1 MEDYLQYVWVAA
13 SRIPIP
19 GFPTANQSQHASCDE
34 DTEGM
39 SSRSRAL
46 ERRLIDLENELQ
58 RMRQS
63 MDSLPNL
70 ICSKIMRLRTGSK
83 KKLEDKTLQVD
94 TLEARLQSLETQMQQ
109 ERARSRDRVAGLTM
123 SMQQLEDEKAK
134 LREVILGNSVKQK
147 ISDEDIKQRFANIRQ
162 QIQALA
168 NSTVLDL
175 NRMDIFPRALGD
187 SRIEW
192 SYLSTADRVFRMRA
206 VIYGIIHRYI
216 LSRDIF
222 GLEGYLSSREH
233 DRKMQLDDALG
244 DFEGLLRE
252 NEVMETFIS
261 DWRRATL
268 KCIGTFGPASRDG
281 SAASSEIWNFLEAFA
296 RYGQDSSKLFAD
308 ICQLCDNAF
317 NLRLLTRQSD
327 DRYQFELPEVGVEY
341 DPDKGSVEAY
351 GVIGGGKESNIVAFS
366 FCGAL
371 IKYTVNGD
379 TEASFVL
386 EPAQVVVQ
394 AKESKKSSYATKDH
408 LTDSIL

>member
-1 MEDYLQYVWVAA
+1 
-13 SRIPIP
+13 
-19 GFPTANQSQHASCDE
+19 
-34 DTEGM
+34 M
-39 SSRSRAL
+39 SSRSFRAI
-46 ERRLIDLENELQ
+46 ESRQIDIENELQ

-70 ICSKIMRLRTGSK
+70 ICNKIMRLRTGSK
-83 KKLEDKTLQVD
+83 KKLEDKTLEVD

-147 ISDEDIKQRFANIRQ
+147 ISDDDIKQRFASLRQ

-168 NSTVLDL
+168 NSPAYDL
-175 NRMDIFPRALGD
+175 QQLYAVRCPARHLEVQWNLFSP
-187 SRIEW
+187 
-192 SYLSTADRVFRMRA
+192 ADHVFYMRA
-206 VIYGIIHRYI
+206 VIYSIIHRNI

-222 GLEGYLSSREH
+222 GLEESLLSREH
-233 DRKMQLDDALG
+233 HRDMKLDDALG

-252 NEVMETFIS
+252 NGVKETFIS
-261 DWRRATL
+261 DWRLSTL
-268 KCIGTFGPASRDG
+268 KCIGTFRPASRDR
-281 SAASSEIWNFLEAFA
+281 SATSSDIWNVLKDFA
-296 RYGQDSSKLFAD
+296 RHGQDSSKLLSE
-308 ICQLCDNAF
+308 IRQLCNNALT
-317 NLRLLTRQSD
+317 LRLLTRQSD
-327 DRYQFELPEVGVEY
+327 DRYQFELPEVGEEY

-351 GVIGGGKESNIVAFS
+351 GVIGGGKESNIVAFP

-386 EPAQVVVQ
+386 EPAHVVVQ

>member
-1 MEDYLQYVWVAA
+1 
-13 SRIPIP
+13 
-19 GFPTANQSQHASCDE
+19 
-34 DTEGM
+34 M
-39 SSRSRAL
+39 SSRSFRAI
-46 ERRLIDLENELQ
+46 ESRQIEIENELQ
-58 RMRQS
+58 RMIRS

-70 ICSKIMRLRTGSK
+70 ICDKIMRLRTRSK
-83 KKLEDKTLQVD
+83 KKLEDKTLEVD
-94 TLEARLQSLETQMQQ
+94 TLEARLQSLETQMQE

-147 ISDEDIKQRFANIRQ
+147 ISDDDIKQRFAGLRQ

-168 NSTVLDL
+168 NSPAYDL
-175 NRMDIFPRALGD
+175 QQLYAVRCPARHLEVQWNLFSP
-187 SRIEW
+187 
-192 SYLSTADRVFRMRA
+192 ADRVFYMRA
-206 VIYGIIHRYI
+206 VIYSIIHRNI

-222 GLEGYLSSREH
+222 GLEESLPSREH
-233 DRKMQLDDALG
+233 HREMKLDDALG
-244 DFEGLLRE
+244 NFEGLLRE
-252 NEVMETFIS
+252 NEVKETFIS
-261 DWRRATL
+261 DWRLSTL
-268 KCIGTFGPASRDG
+268 KCIGTFRPASRDI

-327 DRYQFELPEVGVEY
+327 DRYQFEIPEVGVEY

-351 GVIGGGKESNIVAFS
+351 GVIGGSKESNIVAFS

-371 IKYTVNGD
+371 VKYTVNGD

-394 AKESKKSSYATKDH
+394 AKESKKSSYATNDH
-408 LTDSIL
+408 LTGSIL